1 MLFIFLCSCLFSFI
15 GLFFDRCL
23 CVLQRMGLL
32 EALEAVVNDDIRM
45 VTQLLDSD
53 REFNE

>member
-1 MLFIFLCSCLFSFI
+1 MVFFNLCSCLSSFI
-15 GLFFDRCL
+15 GLICRFFR
-23 CVLQRMGLL
+23 VLQRMGLL